1 MGWDVVEMVMEVR
14 ACVSVP
20 INYGSLEELKR
31 KVALHFGCHM
41 SGSGGATRAT
51 AATGGSNSNL
61 KGEKDDGDN
70 DEREQE
76 EKCQGNE
83 DLQSAAITAQLKR

>member
-41 SGSGGATRAT
+41 SGSGG
-51 AATGGSNSNL
+51 SNSNL